1 MINPQADAI
10 RDLTGLHVL
19 IISEISC
26 EVSSRK
32 VSRWHCKDLL
42 KRPEFLKGNL
52 GCFSKS
58 YLNGYRFRTASSA
71 LDLCCRLTQSKEDE
85 N

>member
-19 IISEISC
+19 IISEIFC
-26 EVSSRK
+26 EVLSRK

-42 KRPEFLKGNL
+42 KRPGIFKGNL
-52 GCFSKS
+52 GCFSKVVFKCVS
-58 YLNGYRFRTASSA
+58 FLNGLLCFRFM
-71 LDLCCRLTQSKEDE
+71 L
-85 N
+85 